1 LAQAHRFSIVI
12 PGEATHF
19 LQLAERGKT
28 MPKLHPQIEKV
39 LEVMAGLNLKPI
51 EAMTPA
57 EARAQMEMTAAS
69 LKAEPLPVARVENRT
84 IPGPAGEI
92 PVRIYWPNA
101 SGTRPAIVYY
111 HGGGHVIGS
120 LDTHDL
126 VARNLCGGT
135 EAVVVS
141 VDYRMGPEHRF
152 PAAVDD
158 SVAALDWVSANAAK
172 LGADPD
178 RLGVHGDSA
187 GANLAAVVAIIARD
201 WGAPTLRLQ
210 SLVYPVADFRMG
222 SESYKKYATGCGI
235 LTADAMKWFR
245 GHYLRSADDAKDWR
259 ASPLLT
265 PSLKGVA
272 PAVVI
277 AAECDVLHDEG
288 LAYAERLRA
297 AGVPVEYKKYAGMI
311 HAFFGMMPA
320 VDDAMNAQRAVW
332 AAFKEA
338 FA

>member
-1 LAQAHRFSIVI
+1 
-12 PGEATHF
+12 
-19 LQLAERGKT
+19 
-28 MPKLHPQIEKV
+28 MPNLHPQIQKV
-39 LEVMAGLNLKPI
+39 LETMATLDLRPI
-51 EAMTPA
+51 EAMNPV
-57 EARAQMEMTAAS
+57 EARAQMEATAAS
-69 LKAEPLPVARVENRT
+69 RKAETLPVARVENRT
-84 IPGPAGEI
+84 IPGPAGPI

-101 SGTRPAIVYY
+101 AGTRPAIAYY

-126 VARNLCGGT
+126 VARNLCGGA

-152 PAAVDD
+152 PAAVED
-158 SVAALDWVSANAAK
+158 SMAALDWAHANAAS

-201 WGAPTLRLQ
+201 KGGPRLRLQ
-210 SLVYPVADFRMG
+210 SLVYPVADFRMD
-222 SESYKKYATGCGI
+222 SESYKTYATGCGI

-245 GHYLRSADDAKDWR
+245 GHYLRTLDDAEDWR
-259 ASPLLT
+259 ASPLLA
-265 PSLKGVA
+265 PDLAGVA
-272 PAVVI
+272 PAIVI

-288 LAYAERLRA
+288 LAYAERLKE
-297 AGVPVEYKKYAGMI
+297 AGVPVERHEYAGMI

-332 AAFKEA
+332 AAFKKA
-338 FA
+338 FV

>member
-1 LAQAHRFSIVI
+1 
-12 PGEATHF
+12 
-19 LQLAERGKT
+19 
-28 MPKLHPQIEKV
+28 MPNLHPQIEKV
-39 LEVMAGLNLKPI
+39 LEAMVKLDLKPI

-57 EARAQMEMTAAS
+57 EARVQMEQMAAS
-69 LKAEPLPVARVENRT
+69 RKAEPLPTARIENRT

-101 SGTRPAIVYY
+101 AGIRPAIVYY

-120 LDTHDL
+120 LDSHDL
-126 VARNLCGGT
+126 VARNLCGGA

-158 SVAALDWVSANAAK
+158 SVAALDWVAANAAS
-172 LGADPD
+172 LGADSD

-187 GANLAAVVAIIARD
+187 GANLAAVVALIARD
-201 WGAPTLRLQ
+201 WGSPSLRLQ

-222 SESYKKYATGCGI
+222 SESYKKYATGCGV

-245 GHYLRSADDAKDWR
+245 GHYLRTIDDAKDWR
-259 ASPLLT
+259 ASPLLVK
-265 PSLKGVA
+265 SLKGVA
-272 PAVVI
+272 PAIII

-288 LAYAERLRA
+288 LAYAERLKA
-297 AGVPVEYKKYAGMI
+297 AGVAVEYRKYAGMI

-320 VDDAMNAQRAVW
+320 VDDAMNAQHAVW
-332 AAFKEA
+332 AAFKKA
-338 FA
+338 FG

>member
-1 LAQAHRFSIVI
+1 
-12 PGEATHF
+12 
-19 LQLAERGKT
+19 
-28 MPKLHPQIEKV
+28 MPNLHPQIQKV
-39 LEVMAGLNLKPI
+39 LEVMATLDLKPI
-51 EAMTPA
+51 EAMSPA
-57 EARAQMEMTAAS
+57 EARVQMEAMAAS
-69 LKAEPLPVARVENRT
+69 RKAEPLPTARIENRA
-84 IPGPAGEI
+84 IPGPAGQI

-101 SGTRPAIVYY
+101 SGIRPAIVYY

-120 LDTHDL
+120 LDSHDL
-126 VARNLCGGT
+126 VARNLCGGA

-141 VDYRMGPEHRF
+141 IDYRMGPEHRF

-158 SVAALDWVSANAAK
+158 SFAALEWVHANAASI
-172 LGADPD
+172 GADPR

-201 WGAPTLRLQ
+201 KGGPKLRLQ

-222 SESYKKYATGCGI
+222 SASYKTYATGCGV
-235 LTADAMKWFR
+235 LTADAMQWFR
-245 GHYLRSADDAKDWR
+245 GHYLRTMDDATDWR
-259 ASPLLT
+259 ASPLLA
-265 PSLKGVA
+265 PSLEGVA
-272 PAVVI
+272 PAIVI

-288 LAYAERLRA
+288 LELGERLKA
-297 AGVPVEYKKYAGMI
+297 AGVPVERHEYAGMI

-332 AAFKEA
+332 AAFKRA